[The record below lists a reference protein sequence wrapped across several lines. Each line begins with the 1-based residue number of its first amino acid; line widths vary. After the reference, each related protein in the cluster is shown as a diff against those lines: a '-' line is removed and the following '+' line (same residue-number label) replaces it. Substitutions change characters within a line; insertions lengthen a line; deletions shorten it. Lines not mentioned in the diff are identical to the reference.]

1 MPNITLPDDSVRSFD
16 GPVDGHELA
25 SAIGPGLAKSAMMM
39 IVDGN
44 EKDLSSRIEQ
54 DCHVVIVTRRD
65 PAAIELIRH
74 DCAHVMAEAVTELF
88 PETQVTIG
96 PAIENGF
103 YYDFYREKPF
113 TENDLE
119 TIETKMHEI
128 IDRGDPFEREVWTR
142 DEALSHYQ
150 RVGEPFK
157 VESVSY
163 THLTLPTIYSV

>member
-16 GPVDGHELA
+16 WPLDGFELA

-103 YYDFYREKPF
+103 
-113 TENDLE
+113 
-119 TIETKMHEI
+119 
-128 IDRGDPFEREVWTR
+128 
-142 DEALSHYQ
+142 
-150 RVGEPFK
+150 
-157 VESVSY
+157 
-163 THLTLPTIYSV
+163 